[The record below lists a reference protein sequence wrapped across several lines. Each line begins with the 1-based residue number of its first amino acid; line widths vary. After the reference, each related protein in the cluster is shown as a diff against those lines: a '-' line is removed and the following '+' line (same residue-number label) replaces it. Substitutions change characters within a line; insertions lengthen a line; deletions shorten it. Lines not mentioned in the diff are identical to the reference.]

1 MPLPLT
7 HPTVIKETLK
17 GISFCILIFIVV
29 AEFPLLGIFALLFLP
44 LPVLFYRLKV
54 GRTCGLAIVAVSFLI
69 LLLMTRGMAFDILYF
84 GSLLMTGLF
93 LGECLERHLDIQ
105 KTIGY
110 TTALVIGSAFAAFFM
125 YTLTQGLTM
134 GDVLTDYLGDYFEM
148 TADMYSQMGMEQN
161 QIQQFNS
168 AFMAVFPGMF
178 LISYI
183 TTIWLNIL
191 IIRAL
196 LKKRGVELKSIE
208 NLVRYQAP
216 ELMVWAVIGLGASL
230 MVPIPALKIL
240 GMNGLIVLMLIY
252 FFQGIAVVSFYFQKR
267 KTPMAFKVFCYSLI
281 LLQIYVLILVIG
293 LGFFDNWI
301 NFRKINTAS

>member
-7 HPTVIKETLK
+7 HPAVIKETLK
-17 GISFCILIFIVV
+17 GISFCILIFLIV

-54 GRTCGLAIVAVSFLI
+54 GRNCGLAIVAVSFLI
-69 LLLMTRGMAFDILYF
+69 LLIMTRGMAFDILYF

-93 LGECLERHLDIQ
+93 LGECLEQHLDIQ

-110 TTALVIGSAFAAFFM
+110 TTALVVGSAFAAFFI
-125 YTLTQGLTM
+125 YTLTQGVTM
-134 GDVLTDYLGDYFEM
+134 GNVLTDYLSAYFEM
-148 TADMYSQMGMEQN
+148 TIDVYSQMGIEQD

-191 IIRAL
+191 IIRTL

-208 NLVRYQAP
+208 HLVHYRAP

-230 MVPIPALKIL
+230 MVPLPALKII
-240 GMNGLIVLMLIY
+240 GVNGLMVLMLIY

-267 KTPMAFKVFCYSLI
+267 KTPTAFKVFCYSLI